1 MTKRTRADRA
11 LDAALARTRR
21 RIRLG
26 EAALYEPSDGGVGE
40 VEAHE
45 LVCRIMS
52 AARLTEREAIVVHD
66 RYYLDQP
73 LWAVG
78 DTIGN
83 VGRERTRQ
91 VEERA
96 LEKMRKVGRLICR

>member
-1 MTKRTRADRA
+1 MRELPLVEPDTRGQRQ
-11 LDAALARTRR
+11 
-21 RIRLG
+21 
-26 EAALYEPSDGGVGE
+26 
-40 VEAHE
+40 VEDE
-45 LVCRIMS
+45 QLVARIMS
-52 AARLTEREAIVVHD
+52 AAKLTEREAVVVHD
-66 RYYLDQP
+66 RYYLDMP

-96 LEKMRKVGRLICR
+96 LEKMRKVGMRLCR